1 MVIASAVQTLRI
13 HLGIPSF
20 RHLHLGG
27 ILDLGQK
34 ARHMADTTSDPLA
47 ALAVHA
53 VGYVRDGDV
62 VGLGTGHAA
71 GAFVRAL
78 GTRVRSGLRVHG
90 VATSEASA
98 RLAQEVGIE
107 LIGLEADIA
116 LTVDGADEVD
126 GKLQLIKGRGGALV
140 RERIVAAASRRQV
153 ILVTSDKLVDTLGN
167 RGPLPVEVL
176 PFALPL
182 CRHRLENLGLKPS
195 LRMHEDGPFV
205 TDNFNVILD
214 CATGPIDDPVR
225 LERTIRA
232 IPGVI
237 DTGLFLDTA
246 ERVVVAD
253 GDSIRELLRTPR

>member
-1 MVIASAVQTLRI
+1 
-13 HLGIPSF
+13 
-20 RHLHLGG
+20 
-27 ILDLGQK
+27 
-34 ARHMADTTSDPLA
+34 MATTTSDPLA
-47 ALAVHA
+47 SLAVHA
-53 VGYVRDGDV
+53 LGYVRDGDV
-62 VGLGTGHAA
+62 VGLGPGTRPARSC
-71 GAFVRAL
+71 VPS
-78 GTRVRSGLRVHG
+78 GTRVRSGLRVRG
-90 VATSEASA
+90 VPTSEATA

-107 LIGLEADIA
+107 LVGLEADIA

-153 ILVTSDKLVDTLGN
+153 ILVTSDKVVDTLGN
-167 RGPLPVEVL
+167 RGPLPVEIL

-237 DTGLFLDTA
+237 DTDCSSTRLNGSWSPTA
-246 ERVVVAD
+246 TRSA
-253 GDSIRELLRTPR
+253 SF